1 MHSRQTVSARIGKRY
16 SQEVYEQAC
25 VWFVEFRAA
34 PADER
39 TRQGFYAWLQQAP
52 AHMTAYLEVA
62 SRWNHAGALDVG
74 ARFSK
79 EALIAE
85 ATDADNLVP
94 FPGAAP
100 PPASDRHRPL
110 GLTLARLSWAA
121 GALALIGAGLIT
133 LWVRAG
139 TTSYATGV
147 GQKRSITLAD
157 GSVVDLNA
165 RSRIIVRY
173 TEHEREIDLV
183 RGQALFADTYEAD
196 RPFIVRSRA
205 TVVRAIGTQF
215 DVNLLHAEAIV
226 TVIEGKVVVA
236 RPRPPE
242 APASNRL
249 RPLAMLRTAGRS
261 TVYLTAGQQVTV
273 SPTRRLRPVP
283 ANTRDA
289 IAWVHRKLIFA
300 STDLRNVV
308 QEFNRYN
315 AQRLV
320 IASPSLETFRID
332 GVFVSTNPDSLIAF
346 LRQYPGI
353 KVTEVG
359 GQVLITRQAVR

>member
-1 MHSRQTVSARIGKRY
+1 VSARIGKRY
-16 SQEVYEQAC
+16 SHEVYEQAC
-25 VWFVEFRAA
+25 EWFVEFRAGA
-34 PADER
+34 VDEA
-39 TRQGFYAWLQQAP
+39 TRQAFCAWLQQAP

-62 SRWNHAGALDVG
+62 SRWNRAGTLDMS

-85 ATDADNLVP
+85 ASDTDNLVP
-94 FPGAAP
+94 FPGAAA
-100 PPASDRHRPL
+100 PARDRQRPL
-110 GLTLARLSWAA
+110 WLRPARISWAA
-121 GALALIGAGLIT
+121 GALVLIGTGLIT
-133 LWVRAG
+133 LWIRSG
-139 TTSYATGV
+139 TTSYATGI
-147 GQKRSITLAD
+147 GQKRTITLAD

-173 TEHEREIDLV
+173 NRHQREIDLV
-183 RGQALFADTYEAD
+183 RGQALFADTFEAN
-196 RPFIVRSRA
+196 RPFIVRTRA

-215 DVNLLHAEAIV
+215 DVNLLRAEAIV

-236 RPRPPE
+236 RPRPTG
-242 APASNRL
+242 APATNRL
-249 RPLAMLRTAGRS
+249 RQSAAHGIADRS
-261 TVYLTAGQQVTV
+261 RVYLTAGQQVTV
-273 SPTRRLRPVP
+273 SPTRRLQPVA

-300 STDLRNVV
+300 STELRNVV

-315 AQRLV
+315 ARHLV
-320 IASPSLETFRID
+320 ITSPSLEKFRID
-332 GVFVSTNPDSLIAF
+332 GVFASTNPDSLIAF

-359 GQVLITRQAVR
+359 GRVLIARQVDR